1 MPGRTDH
8 ARPLMLGGQP
18 LHAVVRSQV
27 APLAKKL
34 TKLIATQV
42 DTYRRMDEDSLNR
55 DIVALVE
62 YNLFMLANTFEKSAA
77 PTVDE
82 LVMLRA
88 AAGRGAHDNHPLED
102 ILAAYHLGGRVAT
115 AEIFSG
121 ADPTDYG
128 DIVAAYTLLLD
139 YNQVVSAVVCAGYST
154 ARESMRSQEQDAR
167 HTVVSALL
175 DGDRPMQAGALAGV
189 RLASHYL
196 VLTTAIDPHPDEL
209 GDNTA
214 GVRAGRSKLDRIR
227 QLLEGQTSE
236 PVLTVLDPGGGLIL
250 FPANESAM
258 EWPEAEKLVDAM
270 GRAAGSGVWAAGELA
285 DITDV
290 AASARLTQEVLEVVR
305 AFGHAPGLYRLSDVL
320 LEYQLTRPSKAVD
333 ELAGLLDPLR
343 DNPDLLHTLQVYL
356 ANNLDR
362 RRTAAILHIHPN
374 TVDYRLR
381 RTGQLTGLDPLDPN
395 HLQRIGAALTARR
408 TKIRQG

>member
-1 MPGRTDH
+1 MPGRTAH
-8 ARPLMLGGQP
+8 NRRLMLGGRP
-18 LHAVVRSQV
+18 LHTVVREQV
-27 APLAKKL
+27 TPLARKL
-34 TKLIATQV
+34 TGIIAQEV
-42 DTYRRMDEDSLNR
+42 ETYRLMDEANLNR

-62 YNLFMLANTFEKSAA
+62 HNLFMLANTFEKSAA

-88 AAGRGAHDNHPLED
+88 AAGRGAHENHPLED
-102 ILAAYHLGGRVAT
+102 ILAAYHLGGRAAT
-115 AEIFSG
+115 AEIFAD
-121 ADPTDYG
+121 ADPSDYG

-175 DGDRPMQAGALAGV
+175 DEDRPMRASALAGV

-196 VLTTAIDPHPDEL
+196 VLTTAISPHPDEV

-227 QLLEGQTSE
+227 QVLESRTPE
-236 PVLTVLDPGGGLIL
+236 PVLTVLDPAGGLIL
-250 FPANESAM
+250 FPTDDSTM
-258 EWPEAEKLVDAM
+258 EWSEAEELIAAVS
-270 GRAAGSGVWAAGELA
+270 RAAGAPIWAAGELA
-285 DITDV
+285 GVGEV
-290 AASARLTQEVLEVVR
+290 AASARLTQEVLDVVR
-305 AFGHAPGLYRLSDVL
+305 GFGHPAGLYRLSDVL
-320 LEYQLTRPSKAVD
+320 LEYQLTRPSKAVN
-333 ELAGLLDPLR
+333 ELAGLLDPLEE
-343 DNPDLLHTLQVYL
+343 NPDLLHTIQMYL

-362 RRTAAILHIHPN
+362 RRTAAMLHVHPN

-381 RTGQLTGLDPLDPN
+381 RTAQLTGLDPFNPG

-408 TKIRQG
+408 TKSDGG